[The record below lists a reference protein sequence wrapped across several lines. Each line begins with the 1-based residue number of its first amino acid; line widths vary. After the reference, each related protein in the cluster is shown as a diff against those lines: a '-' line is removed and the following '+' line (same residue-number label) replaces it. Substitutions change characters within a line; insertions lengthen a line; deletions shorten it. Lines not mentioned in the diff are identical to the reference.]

1 MAKLSEI
8 SNDNGRRESLL
19 IHDEPDNTPHDL
31 TYDDFISEY
40 EREPKNLYDK
50 LLRVH
55 QEFYGISMEKDVKIA
70 ELELRNQEK
79 EGELITLQ
87 RKKTEIDQLLTTLRS
102 DKEEVD
108 RQLAD
113 VENERDTFA
122 TQVARMMMN
131 RTTSAQQ
138 SSPATIPSKSAK
150 IPDPPLLT
158 DGKEPR
164 FEDWLLLMSQKLA
177 ANADH
182 FDTPQLR
189 KACVVSRCEGKARKH
204 IIPRLRDDSMN
215 PYTDSKDM
223 LNHLKAI
230 YDDPNRVTTA
240 KHQFRQ
246 LYMKTGNKFHDFL
259 SEFLHLAAEAG
270 VAEEDWKDELFH
282 KLTTELQKLCIT
294 ASIQNGSFQEFSS
307 AVSQTASRLEVI
319 NHRTQRN
326 RSFAPSNRDT
336 TNKGTS
342 QSGTAVKKEPTPSQG
357 TSPTTQRMGNAEHD
371 RLMKEGR
378 CFHCQ
383 ERGHLARDCST
394 KASTSELKE
403 LEQKAPV
410 NENDDDAGKV

>member
-8 SNDNGRRESLL
+8 LNDNGRRESLW
-19 IHDEPDNTPHDL
+19 IHDEPDDTPHDL
-31 TYDDFISEY
+31 TYDDFITEY
-40 EREPKNLYDK
+40 ERDPKNLYDK

-55 QEFYGISMEKDVKIA
+55 QEFYGVSTEKDVKIV
-70 ELELRNQEK
+70 ELELQNQEK
-79 EGELITLQ
+79 DSELITL
-87 RKKTEIDQLLTTLRS
+87 KHEKTETDQ
-102 DKEEVD
+102 
-108 RQLAD
+108 
-113 VENERDTFA
+113 ERDAFA

-138 SSPATIPSKSAK
+138 SSPRTIPSKSAK
-150 IPDPPLLT
+150 IPDPPMLT

-164 FEDWLLLMSQKLA
+164 FEDWLLLISQKLA

-189 KACVVSRCEGKARKH
+189 KAYVVSRCEGKARKH
-204 IIPRLRDDSMN
+204 IIPRMRDDAMN

-223 LNHLKAI
+223 LNHLKTI

-246 LYMKTGNKFHDFL
+246 LYMKASDKFHNFL
-259 SEFLHLAAEAG
+259 SEFLYLAVEAG
-270 VAEEDWKDELFH
+270 VAEHDWKDELYH

-294 ASIQNGSFQEFSS
+294 ASIQNSSFQEFSS

-342 QSGTAVKKEPTPSQG
+342 QSGTAVKKEPTPSRG

-383 ERGHLARDCST
+383 EHGHLARDCPT

-410 NENDDDAGKV
+410 NVMNDDAGKV

>member
-8 SNDNGRRESLL
+8 LNDNGRRESLW
-19 IHDEPDNTPHDL
+19 IHDEPDDTPHDL
-31 TYDDFISEY
+31 TYDDFITEY
-40 EREPKNLYDK
+40 ERDPKNLYDK

-55 QEFYGISMEKDVKIA
+55 QEFYGVSTEKDVKIV
-70 ELELRNQEK
+70 ELELQNQEK
-79 EGELITLQ
+79 DSELITL
-87 RKKTEIDQLLTTLRS
+87 KHEKTETDQ
-102 DKEEVD
+102 
-108 RQLAD
+108 
-113 VENERDTFA
+113 ERDAFA

-138 SSPATIPSKSAK
+138 SSPRTIPSKSAK
-150 IPDPPLLT
+150 IPDPPMLT

-164 FEDWLLLMSQKLA
+164 FEDWLLLISQKLA

-189 KACVVSRCEGKARKH
+189 KAYVVSRCEGKARKH
-204 IIPRLRDDSMN
+204 IIPRMRDDAMN

-223 LNHLKAI
+223 LNHLKTI

-246 LYMKTGNKFHDFL
+246 LYMKASDKFHNFL
-259 SEFLHLAAEAG
+259 SEFLYLAVEAG
-270 VAEEDWKDELFH
+270 VAEHDWKDELYH

-294 ASIQNGSFQEFSS
+294 ASIQNSSFQEFSS

-378 CFHCQ
+378 CFHCRNMDILLVTVLPRPQ
-383 ERGHLARDCST
+383 PL
-394 KASTSELKE
+394 
-403 LEQKAPV
+403 
-410 NENDDDAGKV
+410 N

>member
-8 SNDNGRRESLL
+8 LNDNGRRESLW
-19 IHDEPDNTPHDL
+19 IHDEPDDTPHDL
-31 TYDDFISEY
+31 TYDDFITEY
-40 EREPKNLYDK
+40 ERDPKNLYDK

-55 QEFYGISMEKDVKIA
+55 QEFYGVSTEKDVKIV
-70 ELELRNQEK
+70 ELELQNQEK
-79 EGELITLQ
+79 DSELITL
-87 RKKTEIDQLLTTLRS
+87 KHEKTETDQ
-102 DKEEVD
+102 
-108 RQLAD
+108 
-113 VENERDTFA
+113 ERDAFA

-138 SSPATIPSKSAK
+138 SSPRTIPSKSAK
-150 IPDPPLLT
+150 IPDPPMLT

-164 FEDWLLLMSQKLA
+164 FEDWLLLISQKLA

-189 KACVVSRCEGKARKH
+189 KAYVVSRCEGKARKH
-204 IIPRLRDDSMN
+204 IIPRMRDDAMN

-223 LNHLKAI
+223 LNHLKTI

-246 LYMKTGNKFHDFL
+246 LYMKASDKFHNFL
-259 SEFLHLAAEAG
+259 SEFLYLAVEAG
-270 VAEEDWKDELFH
+270 VAEHDWKDELYH

-294 ASIQNGSFQEFSS
+294 ASIQNSSFQEFSS

-383 ERGHLARDCST
+383 EHGHLARDCPT

-410 NENDDDAGKV
+410 NVMNDDAGKV